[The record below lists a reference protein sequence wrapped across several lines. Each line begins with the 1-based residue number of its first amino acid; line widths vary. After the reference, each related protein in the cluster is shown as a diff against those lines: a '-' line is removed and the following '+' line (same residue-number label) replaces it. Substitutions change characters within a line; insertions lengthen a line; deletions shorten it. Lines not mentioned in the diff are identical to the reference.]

1 MMRKDKK
8 KKIKAKSERTLFIV
22 SLVFTIIFACV
33 MLYPL
38 LFTFSASMKD
48 SFSIYQVP
56 PKAIPPKGNSLSIA
70 IDYSDTELQ
79 GEDLKDA
86 MLKDSALIYFRTQNK
101 MAKDTLLETKIYGI
115 RNGQTVFY
123 TRAHQMMVQLEA
135 DYGVMSNAFPK
146 KDVVLNGDRY
156 VRAMDSFRY
165 EFDEDGLNKTINIED
180 SEDSREWMDK
190 VLASMKDND
199 IDGGRYIGVKH
210 DSSFLLNLEV
220 FKYYVKIPAYAYP
233 KAARIVKYGFFAFM
247 FNTIL
252 VIGFAIIA
260 QVFLCSISAFAIS
273 RYLSPK
279 VGRLVILFFLGAMMV
294 PFASI
299 MLPQLIMFRNI
310 GAYNNYAALL
320 LPFLYPYG
328 FYVFLFKGF
337 FDQIPR
343 DYFEAAQLDGAGSIS
358 LYLKICMPLSKP
370 IISLILLQ
378 TFIGNWND
386 FFWAWLVTEKQDLW
400 TLNVALY
407 SISNNSSTSQNSI
420 MGLSVVTVIP
430 VLIVTFIFS
439 RQLKESIM
447 SSGVKG

>member
-1 MMRKDKK
+1 MRKEKRRI
-8 KKIKAKSERTLFIV
+8 IKGQSEKSLFLF
-22 SLVFTIIFACV
+22 SLILTIIFVCG
-33 MLYPL
+33 MLYPM
-38 LFTFSASMKD
+38 LFTFTSSMKD
-48 SFSIYQVP
+48 SYSIYQVP
-56 PKAIPPKGNSLSIA
+56 PKIIPPKGNSLSIA
-70 IDYSDTELQ
+70 IDYSDSPFS
-79 GEDLKDA
+79 GEELKDA
-86 MLKDSALIYFRTQNK
+86 MLKDSALLYFRMQNK
-101 MAKDTLLETKIYGI
+101 MSRDALLETKIYGI
-115 RNGQTVFY
+115 KDGQTIFY

-135 DYGVMSNAFPK
+135 DYGIMSNAFPK

-156 VRAMDSFRY
+156 SRAMDNFGY
-165 EFDEDGLNKTINIED
+165 EFDESGLNKPISID
-180 SEDSREWMDK
+180 SSDPEGIWMNKILD
-190 VLASMKDND
+190 AMYDND
-199 IDGGRYIGVKH
+199 IEGGKYIGVNH

-220 FKYYVKIPAYAYP
+220 FKYYVKIPSYAYP
-233 KAARIVKYGFFAFM
+233 KAERIAKYGFFAFM
-247 FNTIL
+247 FNTVL
-252 VIGFAIIA
+252 VIGFAVIA

-299 MLPQLIMFRNI
+299 MLPQLVMFRNI

-328 FYVFLFKGF
+328 FYVYLFKGF

-343 DYFEAAQLDGAGSIS
+343 DYFEAAELDGASSIS
-358 LYLKICMPLSKP
+358 LYRKICMPLSKP
-370 IISLILLQ
+370 IIALIVLQ

-407 SISNNSSTSQNSI
+407 SISNSSSTDLNSI